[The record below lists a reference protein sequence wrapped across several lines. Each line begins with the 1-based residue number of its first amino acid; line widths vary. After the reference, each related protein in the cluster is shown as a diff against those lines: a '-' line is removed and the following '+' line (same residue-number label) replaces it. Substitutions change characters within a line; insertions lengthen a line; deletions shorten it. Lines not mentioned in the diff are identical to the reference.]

1 MMKPDIESD
10 AARSGE
16 DADKNRKKLIEDA
29 EATLESS
36 RSHGELSEGFR
47 GGQESGCA
55 TRAQLKS

>member
-29 EATLESS
+29 EATLKSS

-47 GGQESGCA
+47 GGHKSG
-55 TRAQLKS
+55 